1 MIFNR
6 RVGIVE
12 DAETDHIIN
21 QLAQKQ
27 IGDEDLHRLQE
38 QSGKFVIEFRLFT
51 FFKWHQLK
59 LFLKHFLVFD
69 LLPSTR
75 SG

>member
-1 MIFNR
+1 M
-6 RVGIVE
+6 E

-38 QSGKFVIEFRLFT
+38 QSGKFVIEFSLFT
-51 FFKWHQLK
+51 FLK
-59 LFLKHFLVFD
+59 MSLIEAVLKTFPCV
-69 LLPSTR
+69 
-75 SG
+75 

>member
-1 MIFNR
+1 M
-6 RVGIVE
+6 E

-51 FFKWHQLK
+51 
-59 LFLKHFLVFD
+59 
-69 LLPSTR
+69 
-75 SG
+75 

>member
-51 FFKWHQLK
+51 FFLMSSIEAVLK
-59 LFLKHFLVFD
+59 TFPCV
-69 LLPSTR
+69 
-75 SG
+75 